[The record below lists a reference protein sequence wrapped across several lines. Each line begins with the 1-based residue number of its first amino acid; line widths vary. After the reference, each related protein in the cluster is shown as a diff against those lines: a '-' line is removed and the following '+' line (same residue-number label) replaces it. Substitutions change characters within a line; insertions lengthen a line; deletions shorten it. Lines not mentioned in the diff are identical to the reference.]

1 MRTHKQQH
9 EYTCI
14 AACGHIYIGDDSEEA
29 LHRAVARC
37 AGAASAEGLACV
49 SICTLVPAAASVF
62 VQILLDQQLRQHTA
76 AYVSIRQHTCSAT
89 SALHTS
95 AYVSIY
101 WPTCS
106 ATSAYVSSRQH
117 TAAYGSIR
125 QHTSAYVSIR
135 QHTCSAT
142 SALPADARM
151 GSVCA
156 TNDTLKSFCW
166 QACNSAFC
174 VSICTFV
181 LVKQV
186 N

>member
-1 MRTHKQQH
+1 
-9 EYTCI
+9 
-14 AACGHIYIGDDSEEA
+14 
-29 LHRAVARC
+29 
-37 AGAASAEGLACV
+37 
-49 SICTLVPAAASVF
+49 
-62 VQILLDQQLRQHTA
+62 LDQQLRQYLLANLQRDVSGRAHTA
-76 AYVSIRQHTCSAT
+76 AYVSIRQYLLAN
-89 SALHTS
+89 LQRD
-95 AYVSIY
+95 VSVA
-101 WPTCS
+101 S
-106 ATSAYVSSRQH
+106 GRAD

-125 QHTSAYVSIR
+125 QHTAAYVSIR